1 LKVEWFLAMGSSL
14 SQPTFPAGVWFDDAF
29 LERAEHVGRVA
40 EPRLFSMH
48 EAKVAAANSL
58 SERQAD
64 RIRQRVADAE
74 RARTASLTRDAD
86 ERLAADRTQL
96 ELARS
101 AAAEQTKRE
110 TLKLEFDARHRAAL
124 TDPRNAPV
132 QMVPL
137 LPFSSWKPLR
147 SASVSAASPS
157 TPTVT
162 GVVATAVT
170 TAAAVA
176 AAVAPSTESSQAET
190 AAADPALLAEVA
202 TLRARVAEIDQLRAR
217 VEQMTVVEQGRA
229 LARSA
234 ARETELQ
241 LASLVSSW
249 RVATSVAQ
257 GNEEKIAA
265 LEKTVSSAEAAVAAA
280 SSWRQRADA
289 QCVGARGELLTQLQQ
304 TGNSDAEIARLV
316 RKYADCVQRGD

>member
-170 TAAAVA
+170 TAAV
-176 AAVAPSTESSQAET
+176 AAVAPSTESSQVET

>member
-1 LKVEWFLAMGSSL
+1 MGSSL

-29 LERAEHVGRVA
+29 LERAEQVARVT

-48 EAKVAAANSL
+48 ESKAAAANSL

-64 RIRQRVADAE
+64 RIRQRVADKE
-74 RARTASLTRDAD
+74 RARTASLTRDAE

-132 QMVPL
+132 QMVAL
-137 LPFSSWKPLR
+137 LPFSSWTPLR
-147 SASVSAASPS
+147 SAPVSAASPS
-157 TPTVT
+157 KTPTVS
-162 GVVATAVT
+162 GV
-170 TAAAVA
+170 VA

-202 TLRARVAEIDQLRAR
+202 MLRARVSEIDQLRAR
-217 VEQMTVVEQGRA
+217 VDQMTVVEQGRA

-265 LEKTVSSAEAAVAAA
+265 LEKTVSSAEASLAAA

-289 QCVGARGELLTQLQQ
+289 QCVGVRGELLTQLQQ